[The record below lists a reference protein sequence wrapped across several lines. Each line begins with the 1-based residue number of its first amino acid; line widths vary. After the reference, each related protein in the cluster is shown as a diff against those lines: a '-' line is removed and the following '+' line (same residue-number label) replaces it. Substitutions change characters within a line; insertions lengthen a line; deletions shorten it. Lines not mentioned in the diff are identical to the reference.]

1 MHMKGDLTADTN
13 TYLPLKSFTKDILRC
28 LDFFLSKIIF
38 LFMLF
43 CNYSDA
49 PEKVRISG
57 PEKSSRGSSLL
68 LECRSSPSV
77 PAARLRWRLWRHEP
91 GELASGGHSDAAGDL
106 EAESTVEEEENGG
119 LTASSWLTLQAGTS
133 GEHQV

>member
-1 MHMKGDLTADTN
+1 
-13 TYLPLKSFTKDILRC
+13 
-28 LDFFLSKIIF
+28 
-38 LFMLF
+38 MLF
-43 CNYSDA
+43 VCFTDA

-57 PEKSSRGSSLL
+57 PDKSSRGSSLL

-77 PAARLRWRLWRHEP
+77 PAAQLRWRLWRHEP
-91 GELASGGHSDAAGDL
+91 ELASGGHSDTGDDL

-119 LTASSWLTLQAGTS
+119 LIASSWLTLQAGTS